1 MRIENLISE
10 LIDRSY
16 CISIFT
22 STQTEVKNSG
32 MADAASSLT
41 SAQAV
46 KVALQVVQT
55 LSLTQWQ
62 FPNDC
67 SITNGSCFDFI
78 IVGGGTAGSVL
89 ANRLSENSNV
99 NVLLLEEGGYPP
111 IESEFPGTFMLL
123 KESDYDYN
131 FRSENDDYTMQN
143 MQGQTCGLTQGK
155 MLGGSSAIYHMMY
168 TRGDPQ
174 DYQVWVDKTNDSAWN
189 VTNTLQYFK
198 KQEKITDEEILAS
211 EYADLHGIDGMIKIR
226 RETSADIDNVF
237 KALNEVGHNIVLDS
251 TSLDSAL
258 GYTQVLY
265 AIDDGIRQSNA
276 VAYLGP
282 AKNRANLCVKLSSTV
297 TKILIEDNTAVG
309 VQVTTSDNENYEFYA
324 KKEVIVSAGTFN
336 SPKLLMLS
344 GIGPKEHLES
354 FGIDVVADLPVGQNY
369 MDQAAA
375 PIIIQLEENFEGS
388 PATNPHKFPVP
399 AFSGNV
405 ALDSN
410 RPDYQTI
417 NLLFK
422 PNSTDLLGLFTQ
434 MFSYSEEVSQKVYEA
449 SFNRN
454 TWFSLL
460 GLTLPHS
467 RGEVL
472 LASADPTVPPIV
484 NTGMF
489 SNKTDL
495 EIMGRA
501 FVDHIKVLDST
512 YMKSINAT
520 IVDLGFCK
528 DAASDIEFWEC
539 YSVAMST
546 TMWHFGGTCAMGL
559 VLDSHMKV
567 KGVDNLRV
575 VDSSSMPALVS
586 GKIVA
591 PVTMLAE
598 RASDLIRTEHNIL

>member
-1 MRIENLISE
+1 
-10 LIDRSY
+10 
-16 CISIFT
+16 
-22 STQTEVKNSG
+22 
-32 MADAASSLT
+32 MADAALSLS

-46 KVALQVVQT
+46 RVALQVVQT
-55 LSLTQWQ
+55 LGLTQWQ

-67 SITNGSCFDFI
+67 SITNGSSFDFI

-89 ANRLSENSNV
+89 ANRLSANEDI
-99 NVLLLEEGGYPP
+99 NVLLLEAGGYPP
-111 IESEFPGTFMLL
+111 IESELPGTFQLL
-123 KESDYDYN
+123 KLSDYDYN
-131 FRSENDDYTMQN
+131 FRTENDHYTMQN
-143 MQGQTCGLTQGK
+143 MQEKTCGITQGK
-155 MLGGSSAIYHMMY
+155 MLGGSSAIYHMIY

-174 DYQVWVDKTNDSAWN
+174 DYEVWVEETNDSAWN
-189 VTNTLQYFK
+189 VTNTLKYFK

-211 EYADLHGIDGMIKIR
+211 DYADVHGIDGMIKLR
-226 RETSADIDNVF
+226 REPSPQVE
-237 KALNEVGHNIVLDS
+237 KVLEALNEVGHKIVLDS

-265 AIDDGIRQSNA
+265 AIDDGIRQSHA
-276 VAYLGP
+276 VAYLSP
-282 AKNRANLCVKLSSTV
+282 ARGRTNLCVSLCTTA
-297 TKILIEDNTAVG
+297 TKILTEDNVAVG
-309 VQVTTSDNENYEFYA
+309 VQVTTSDNQNYVLYA
-324 KKEVIVSAGTFN
+324 NKEVIISAGVIN

-344 GIGPKEHLES
+344 GIGPKEHLET
-354 FGIDVVADLPVGQNY
+354 FGIDVIADLPVGQNY

-375 PIIIQLEENFEGS
+375 PIIIQMEENLEGS
-388 PATNPHKFPVP
+388 PATNPHKFPAP
-399 AFSGNV
+399 SFSGNV

-417 NLLFK
+417 NLLFG

-454 TWFSLL
+454 IWFSLL

-472 LASADPTVPPIV
+472 LASADPTVDPIV
-484 NTGMF
+484 DAAMF
-489 SNKTDL
+489 CDKTDL

-501 FVDHIKVLDST
+501 FVDHIKVMNST
-512 YMKSINAT
+512 YLKSINAK

-528 DAASDIEFWEC
+528 DTTSELEYWQC

-546 TMWHFGGTCAMGL
+546 TMWHFGGTCAMGQ

-567 KGVDNLRV
+567 KGVESLRV

-586 GKIVA
+586 GKIIA

-598 RASDLIRTEHNIL
+598 RAADLITTEHNIL